1 MNWINALSLP
11 QWLLLA
17 TIPPAVLSLYFLKLK
32 RKRLEVS
39 STLLWR
45 KTLEDIHVNSIWQRL
60 RKNLLLYLQLAFLAL
75 LILACLRPG
84 WSGQDRI
91 GERRIY
97 VIDNSA
103 SMQATDTS
111 PSRLDLAK
119 EKVKNLLSET
129 ASDDVGMVI
138 AFSDRADVR
147 QGFTKDKARLLAA
160 VDSIQ
165 PTNHPT
171 DISEA
176 LRAAAGLANPGRSS
190 FDNLSDI
197 QVADAIP
204 ATVYL
209 LSDGGF
215 GDLGDSEL
223 GQLKVEFLP
232 IGETGTANVG
242 VLSFAVQRNE
252 DKKNKLEAFA
262 RIGNFGDAPVEFTAS
277 MEINGELVDASTV
290 KVAAKQETGL
300 LFELEQIEEGE
311 LKLTLDHEDAL
322 SIDNTA
328 YAAIRPNKPISVLLV
343 TPGNSALE
351 TALTTG
357 RCQRIANVRVE
368 SPTFLKDAAYLAND
382 TESLFDLIIFDQCA
396 PTKMPESST
405 LFMGSKPPSLSE
417 LKKDSD
423 DSTRPTDVASEESTI
438 SKDWQ
443 FGPSSGPVII
453 LDVNRSNPMT
463 QYLEM
468 GSVVIFEGMSVT
480 PPESGT
486 VLMTSDS
493 GPVFAVAPRGPFQD
507 AVLGFGMLQSTSEG
521 IEVNSDWSI
530 KRSFPVF
537 VYSAVEYLG
546 GGITEA
552 SAPTVLPGNAIGLTL
567 SNRFDNYRVVSP
579 TGQKIE
585 LSRNN
590 ESRFTFT
597 QTDQVGMYSV
607 FADEMERPMERFC
620 VNLFSGRESELA
632 IASAIQMGADRI
644 EATSN
649 FVRARQELWRWIL
662 GLGLVLLMIEWVIF
676 NRRIFV

>member
-1 MNWINALSLP
+1 
-11 QWLLLA
+11 
-17 TIPPAVLSLYFLKLK
+17 
-32 RKRLEVS
+32 
-39 STLLWR
+39 
-45 KTLEDIHVNSIWQRL
+45 
-60 RKNLLLYLQLAFLAL
+60 
-75 LILACLRPG
+75 
-84 WSGQDRI
+84 
-91 GERRIY
+91 
-97 VIDNSA
+97 
-103 SMQATDTS
+103 
-111 PSRLDLAK
+111 
-119 EKVKNLLSET
+119 
-129 ASDDVGMVI
+129 
-138 AFSDRADVR
+138 
-147 QGFTKDKARLLAA
+147 
-160 VDSIQ
+160 
-165 PTNHPT
+165 
-171 DISEA
+171 
-176 LRAAAGLANPGRSS
+176 
-190 FDNLSDI
+190 
-197 QVADAIP
+197 
-204 ATVYL
+204 
-209 LSDGGF
+209 
-215 GDLGDSEL
+215 
-223 GQLKVEFLP
+223 
-232 IGETGTANVG
+232 
-242 VLSFAVQRNE
+242 
-252 DKKNKLEAFA
+252 
-262 RIGNFGDAPVEFTAS
+262 
-277 MEINGELVDASTV
+277 
-290 KVAAKQETGL
+290 
-300 LFELEQIEEGE
+300 
-311 LKLTLDHEDAL
+311 
-322 SIDNTA
+322 
-328 YAAIRPNKPISVLLV
+328 
-343 TPGNSALE
+343 
-351 TALTTG
+351 
-357 RCQRIANVRVE
+357 VE

-396 PTKMPESST
+396 PTKMPESNT

-417 LKKDSD
+417 LKKDFD

-579 TGQKIE
+579 TGQRIE

-620 VNLFSGRESELA
+620 VNLFSSRESELA

>member
-1 MNWINALSLP
+1 MNWINALSWP

-17 TIPPAVLSLYFLKLK
+17 AIPPAVLSLYFLKLK

-103 SMQATDTS
+103 SMQSTDIS

-119 EKVKNLLSET
+119 EKIKNLLSET

-160 VDSIQ
+160 VDSIEK
-165 PTNHPT
+165 TNHPT

-215 GDLGDSEL
+215 GDLGDSDL
-223 GQLKVEFLP
+223 GQLKVEFIP
-232 IGETGTANVG
+232 IGETGTPNVG
-242 VLSFAVQRNE
+242 ILSFAVQRNE

-262 RIGNFGDAPVEFTAS
+262 RIGNFGDEAVEFTAS
-277 MEINGELVDASTV
+277 LEIDGKLVDASTV

-300 LFELEQIEEGE
+300 LFELDQIEEGE
-311 LKLTLDHEDAL
+311 LKLTLDHDDPL
-322 SIDNTA
+322 LIDNTA

-351 TALTTG
+351 TGLTTG

-368 SPTFLKDAAYLAND
+368 SPTFLTDPAYLAND
-382 TESLFDLIIFDQCA
+382 TESLFDLIIFDQCS
-396 PTKMPESST
+396 PTKMPESNT
-405 LFMGSKPPSLSE
+405 LFLGSKPPTQS
-417 LKKDSD
+417 KKDD
-423 DSTRPTDVASEESTI
+423 GESNKPADEI
-438 SKDWQ
+438 LNERSRSAEWK
-443 FGPSSGPVII
+443 FGPTIGPVII

-468 GSVVIFEGMSVT
+468 GAVTILEGATVT
-480 PPESGT
+480 PPENGT

-507 AVLGFGMLQSTSEG
+507 AVLGFGLLQSTSEG
-521 IEVNSDWSI
+521 IDVNSDWGI

-546 GGITEA
+546 GGVTEA
-552 SAPTVLPGNAIGLTL
+552 SAPTVLPGSAIGLTL

-579 TGQKIE
+579 TGQKTD
-585 LSRNN
+585 LARNN

-607 FADEMERPMERFC
+607 FADGMERPMERFC
-620 VNLFSGRESELA
+620 VNLFSGRESELTV
-632 IASAIQMGADRI
+632 ASAIQMGADKI

-662 GLGLVLLMIEWVIF
+662 GFGLVLLMIEWVIF

>member
-1 MNWINALSLP
+1 MNWINALSWP
-11 QWLLLA
+11 QWLLLTA
-17 TIPPAVLSLYFLKLK
+17 IPPAVLSLYFLKLK

-111 PSRLDLAK
+111 PSRLDIAK
-119 EKVKNLLSET
+119 EKVKSLLSET
-129 ASDDVGMVI
+129 ATDDVGMVI

-215 GDLGDSEL
+215 GDLGDSDL
-223 GQLKVEFLP
+223 GQLQVEFLP

-262 RIGNFGDAPVEFTAS
+262 RIGNFGDEPVEFTAS
-277 MEINGELVDASTV
+277 LEINGELVDASSV

-322 SIDNTA
+322 SIDNIA

-368 SPTFLKDAAYLAND
+368 SPTFLTDAAYLAND
-382 TESLFDLIIFDQCA
+382 TESLFDLIVFDQCA
-396 PTKMPESST
+396 PTKMPESNT
-405 LFMGSKPPSLSE
+405 LFMGSKPPFLGE
-417 LKKDSD
+417 TKKEAGESTKPADAALD
-423 DSTRPTDVASEESTI
+423 ESTRSVEW
-438 SKDWQ
+438 K

-468 GSVVIFEGMSVT
+468 GSVAIIEGMTVT

-521 IEVNSDWSI
+521 INVNSDWGI

-585 LSRNN
+585 LSRNK

-607 FADEMERPMERFC
+607 FADELERPMERFC

-632 IASAIQMGADRI
+632 VSSAIQMGAEKI

-662 GLGLVLLMIEWVIF
+662 GLGLVLLMVEWVIF

>member
-1 MNWINALSLP
+1 MNWINALSWP

-17 TIPPAVLSLYFLKLK
+17 AIPPAVLSLYFLKLK

-111 PSRLDLAK
+111 PSRLELAK

-215 GDLGDSEL
+215 GDLGDSDL

-262 RIGNFGDAPVEFTAS
+262 RIGNFGDEPVEFTAS
-277 MEINGELVDASTV
+277 LEINGELVDASSV
-290 KVAAKQETGL
+290 KVAAKQETGI

-311 LKLTLDHEDAL
+311 LTLKLDHEDAL

-328 YAAIRPNKPISVLLV
+328 FAAIRPNKPISVLLV

-382 TESLFDLIIFDQCA
+382 SESLFDLIIFDQCA
-396 PTKMPESST
+396 PTKMPESNT

-417 LKKDSD
+417 ANKDTGE
-423 DSTRPTDVASEESTI
+423 STKPTEVASGEAAI
-438 SKDWQ
+438 SKEWQ

-468 GSVVIFEGMSVT
+468 GSVVIFEGTTVT

-521 IEVNSDWSI
+521 IQVNSDWSI

-585 LSRNN
+585 LTRNN

-632 IASAIQMGADRI
+632 VASAIQMGADKI

-662 GLGLVLLMIEWVIF
+662 GVGLVLLMVEWVIF